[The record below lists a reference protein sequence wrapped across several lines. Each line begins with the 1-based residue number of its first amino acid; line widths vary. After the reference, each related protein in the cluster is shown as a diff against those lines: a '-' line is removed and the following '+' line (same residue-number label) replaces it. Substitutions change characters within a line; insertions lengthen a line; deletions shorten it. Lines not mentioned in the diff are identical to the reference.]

1 MPCSQRRSLAQEVG
15 LTGHPGLLE
24 RQKMN
29 TIPNT
34 LLIEKDIPSRRAAWK
49 NILPFAHTFNGYE
62 HWGSVKKCREVA
74 RNGVILHKSKQELD
88 QSLTEL
94 RTCLFF
100 EARRWKHLEKNPS
113 KAGLV
118 YVHAL
123 VEAIRVRV
131 QAKDLS

>member
-1 MPCSQRRSLAQEVG
+1 MPCSQRRGLAQWQI
-15 LTGHPGLLE
+15 LLVI
-24 RQKMN
+24 QGYWKGNGMN
-29 TIPNT
+29 SIPNT

-49 NILPFAHTFNGYE
+49 NILPFAHSFNGYE

-74 RNGVILHKSKQELD
+74 RNGIILHKSKQELP
-88 QSLTEL
+88 QSLTDL

-131 QAKDLS
+131 QSKDLS